1 METEV
6 VRKPAKIENMFK
18 KSVKEFSIFV
28 IQSINRSLINQGQ
41 TRRNQDSLGCLFFYH
56 FCIKKL
62 SFSFDFFIIFVY
74 NYNCQGKVL

>member
-41 TRRNQDSLGCLFFYH
+41 TRRNQDSLGCLFF
-56 FCIKKL
+56 
-62 SFSFDFFIIFVY
+62 IIFV
-74 NYNCQGKVL
+74 

>member
-28 IQSINRSLINQGQ
+28 IQSLFLSKNKTIIAIINL
-41 TRRNQDSLGCLFFYH
+41 T
-56 FCIKKL
+56 
-62 SFSFDFFIIFVY
+62 
-74 NYNCQGKVL
+74 